1 MEKVR
6 IYITDDHQV
15 LVDGLSLLLSGIEN
29 IEVAGK
35 NTSPVKALT
44 EIKTLKPSLVL
55 TDIQMPEM
63 SGAELTKQIKRQI
76 PGIKIIALS
85 MFGDYTH
92 INEMIN
98 AGADGYILKNSDKNE
113 ILNAISAVS
122 RGEQYFS
129 DIVLQELLKANNVI
143 KSENNPG
150 PRPHVTSREREI
162 IQLIAKEY
170 SNAQIAEALFIS
182 ERTVETH
189 RKNIFRKTNTKS
201 VVGLLKFAMEQNFL

>member
-1 MEKVR
+1 MQKVSV
-6 IYITDDHQV
+6 YIVDDHQV
-15 LVDGLSLLLSGIEN
+15 LVDGLSVLLSGEN
-29 IEVAGK
+29 FIDIVGRNTNPVVAVQEVK
-35 NTSPVKALT
+35 K
-44 EIKTLKPSLVL
+44 LKPTIVL

-63 SGAELTKQIKRQI
+63 NGIELTKQIKRML
-76 PGIKIIALS
+76 PDTKILALS
-85 MFGDYTH
+85 MFGDYAH

-98 AGADGYILKNSDKNE
+98 AGVNGYILKNSDKHE
-113 ILNAISAVS
+113 VLNAISTIS
-122 RGEQYFS
+122 KGEQYLS
-129 DIVLQELLKANNVI
+129 ETVTQELLKANNSI
-143 KSENNPG
+143 EAESTANKPN
-150 PRPHVTSREREI
+150 VTLREREI